1 MTGFTYEE
9 DSIDLIDYTC
19 TDFSCGTSDRRPGD
33 SPLTTEGNIGDM
45 VLMYYGGV
53 HRKRHGIMTSA

>member
-1 MTGFTYEE
+1 MKK
-9 DSIDLIDYTC
+9 ILLILLIIPVLI
-19 TDFSCGTSDRRPGD
+19 FSCGTSDRRPGD

-53 HRKRHGIMTSA
+53 HRKTT